1 MYLKYCEGKDL
12 EILRSKYRNEIESL
26 PLKNDDST
34 YKNFI
39 IYDFV
44 MNSNGEKNK
53 FVDCG
58 AGPSSLAWLLCEHFE
73 EGHMI
78 DISVKNSFQRKNLYH
93 NIGDFFTYI
102 ESHEDNTINY
112 ALDGCSLTHFEYG
125 ENGNTGLLKAADS
138 LYRKIKK
145 GGYVVIASDVIAHT
159 DESYHNQNEF
169 VKVDDIF
176 LSKNKLVK
184 GSMKLI
190 EKNEFESLKHSIKIE
205 KIEAGGSVANTMAGI
220 SYLKGNASFI
230 GKINTDEFGKIYKK
244 SLEKINVNFSYI
256 EKDENLPTGASI
268 IFITPDSERTMCTYL
283 GISSQ
288 LSKNDIDEKNIKDYE
303 IIFLEGYLWD
313 KGMSE
318 QMFKQVINLAKKN
331 NIKIAMSLS
340 DIFCVSRH
348 REDFF
353 KLFINDLD
361 ILIGN
366 ENEIN
371 ELMQKNNLLDSLNEL
386 KNINKLIIIT
396 RSENGSVTVLNNEI
410 TNCESVKV
418 EKVLDLTGAGDLF
431 AAGFLKEY
439 LDKSNIKKC
448 LQTGSNLA
456 AKIIQKVGARLN

>member
-1 MYLKYCEGKDL
+1 MSKK
-12 EILRSKYRNEIESL
+12 ILGIGNAI
-26 PLKNDDST
+26 
-34 YKNFI
+34 
-39 IYDFV
+39 
-44 MNSNGEKNK
+44 
-53 FVDCG
+53 VD
-58 AGPSSLAWLLCEHFE
+58 
-73 EGHMI
+73 
-78 DISVKNSFQRKNLYH
+78 V
-93 NIGDFFTYI
+93 
-102 ESHEDNTINY
+102 
-112 ALDGCSLTHFEYG
+112 
-125 ENGNTGLLKAADS
+125 
-138 LYRKIKK
+138 
-145 GGYVVIASDVIAHT
+145 
-159 DESYHNQNEF
+159 F
-169 VKVDDIF
+169 VKVDDDF
-176 LSKNKLVK
+176 LLKNNLTK

-190 EKNEFESLKHSIKIE
+190 EKQEFESIKKTIKIE
-205 KIEAGGSVANTMAGI
+205 KIEAGGSVANTMAGVA
-220 SYLKGNASFI
+220 YLGGQASFI
-230 GKINTDEFGKIYKK
+230 GKVNSDEFGKIYKK
-244 SLEKINVNFSYI
+244 SLEKINISFLYS
-256 EKDENLPTGASI
+256 EKEENLSTGASI

-288 LSKNDIDEKNIKDYE
+288 LSKEDINEDYIKGYE

-313 KGMSE
+313 KGISE
-318 QMFKQVINLAKKN
+318 KMFKYVINLAKKN
-331 NIKIAMSLS
+331 NIKVAMSLS
-340 DIFCVSRH
+340 DIFCVTRH

-353 KLFINDLD
+353 KLLKNDLN

-371 ELMQKNNLLDSLNEL
+371 ELMQKNNLLDSMNEL